1 MFLVDRG
8 QRHAQSQCVQ
18 TRLVHWH
25 QAEWNFQNFQNFQNL
40 QASTLSHA
48 SELDKFVKPVN

>member
-25 QAEWNFQNFQNFQNL
+25 QAEWNFQNFQNL